1 MANINVTRVEERET
15 WTKAG
20 PIVSH
25 LPPDE
30 IITLEEQAT
39 ATVGDPTAMG
49 LWAFA
54 TGTWIVGTVFG
65 GAFPSGT
72 LTGTA
77 PILIVFAGIA
87 QFIAG
92 LFAYRRAQP
101 FMATAFC
108 TFGSL
113 YAVLGFIFL
122 MVTAG
127 AIAPNWS
134 DQVMVGF
141 LIESFCFI
149 ALALA
154 FGSLRINLALFSVLA
169 LLAIGYGCAGIP
181 YLTNSVDVDG
191 WGIVGNI
198 GGWFMVASAFCAY
211 YLGAA
216 MIVNST
222 CNRVVLPIWGR
233 P

>member
-1 MANINVTRVEERET
+1 MANVTLIEEHAA
-15 WTKAG
+15 WTRAG
-20 PIVSH
+20 PVVSH
-25 LPPDE
+25 LPPEE
-30 IITLEEQAT
+30 IVALEEQAT

-54 TGTWIVGTVFG
+54 TGTWIAGTVFG
-65 GAFPSGT
+65 GIFPQGT
-72 LTGTA
+72 VAEVG
-77 PILIVFAGIA
+77 PVLIAFAGIA

-101 FMATAFC
+101 LTATAFC
-108 TFGSL
+108 SFG
-113 YAVLGFIFL
+113 AFNATAGFIFL
-122 MVTAG
+122 LQAAG
-127 AIAPNWS
+127 LMMLNAPG
-134 DQVMVGF
+134 QVLFGF
-141 LIESFCFI
+141 LLESFCFI

-154 FGSLRINLALFSVLA
+154 FAALETNLGILAVLVT
-169 LLAIGYGCAGIP
+169 LAIGYGCAGIP
-181 YLTNSVDVDG
+181 YLVNSVGHDG

-198 GGWFMVASAFCAY
+198 GGWFLCASAFFAY

-222 CNRVVLPIWGR
+222 RNRVVLPIWGR

>member
-1 MANINVTRVEERET
+1 MANVTLIEEHAA

-20 PIVSH
+20 PVVSH
-25 LPPDE
+25 LPREE
-30 IITLEEQAT
+30 IVALEEQAM

-54 TGTWIVGTVFG
+54 TGTWILGTVLG
-65 GAFPSGT
+65 GVFPNGT
-72 LTGTA
+72 ITATA
-77 PILIVFAGIA
+77 PILITFAGIA
-87 QFIAG
+87 LFIAG

-101 FMATAFC
+101 LTATAFC

-113 YAVLGFIFL
+113 YATLGFIFL

-127 AIAPNWS
+127 AIAATAP
-134 DQVMVGF
+134 DQVIVGF
-141 LIESFCFI
+141 LFESFCFI

-154 FGSLRINLALFSVLA
+154 FAALDTNLGLLSVLG

-181 YLTNSVDVDG
+181 YLTNSVDLGG
-191 WGIVGNI
+191 WGVVGNI

-211 YLGAA
+211 YTGMA

-222 CNRVVLPIWGR
+222 RNRAVLPIWGR

>member
-1 MANINVTRVEERET
+1 MANVTLIEEHAA

-20 PIVSH
+20 PVVSH
-25 LPPDE
+25 LPPEE
-30 IITLEEQAT
+30 IVALEEQAM
-39 ATVGDPTAMG
+39 ATVGDPAAMG

-65 GAFPSGT
+65 GVFPNGT
-72 LTGTA
+72 ITGAA
-77 PILIVFAGIA
+77 PILIAFAGIA

-101 FMATAFC
+101 LLATAFC

-113 YAVLGFIFL
+113 YATLGFIFL

-127 AIAPNWS
+127 AIIPNWS
-134 DQVMVGF
+134 DQVLVGF
-141 LIESFCFI
+141 LLESFCFI
-149 ALALA
+149 ALALTFA
-154 FGSLRINLALFSVLA
+154 ALDTNLGMVSVLG
-169 LLAIGYGCAGIP
+169 LLAIGYGCVGCA
-181 YLTNSVDVDG
+181 YLTNSVNIGG
-191 WGIVGNI
+191 WGVVGNI

-211 YLGAA
+211 YTGMA

-222 CNRVVLPIWGR
+222 RNRAVLPIWGR